1 MKPHL
6 PFGLRKAVLAAL
18 FLSSVCLSQAYG
30 ATASLTHNQHAVLHA
45 LQATETD
52 SPAGALEEVIEA
64 MQHTGDAQGV
74 KDGLENLSGNAYT
87 TLMTG
92 LLAGS
97 QNHTRSLR
105 SMIGHMPANVV
116 PTDGKSDS
124 IAYSDSIWF
133 APFVNSNKV
142 GGDGNAPGF
151 TRYGWGGVLGAEH
164 RATDGDIMGIAAG
177 YEHHRNSVHNGRIHG
192 NTYYIDLY
200 LAQRLTKHW
209 HHCATLGVGLH
220 DFYMKRGITIGGD
233 SPFAAGCKSD
243 TNATTLNL
251 GYELAY
257 DMELSQQ
264 SSFTP
269 FFTMD
274 SSWAW
279 LDGFSESGAG
289 NAGLHVKSE
298 DAWGIVFGLG
308 TRYTQEFEL
317 MPNSRSATFTAEAML
332 LLDAGDQGK
341 SMNAAFLGSP
351 HNRFRLQEADYGRV
365 GCLIG
370 AGLTIPVRERWT
382 AFGSA
387 GYEFRESLRTF
398 NANMGLSYS
407 F

>member
-6 PFGLRKAVLAAL
+6 PFGLRKAVIAAL
-18 FLSSVCLSQAYG
+18 FLSSVGLSQVFG
-30 ATASLTHNQHAVLHA
+30 ATESLTHNQHAVLHA
-45 LQATETD
+45 LTAAEAEQPTGDLATAITALRNTADEAE
-52 SPAGALEEVIEA
+52 SRQALES
-64 MQHTGDAQGV
+64 
-74 KDGLENLSGNAYT
+74 LSGNAYT

-105 SMIGHMPANVV
+105 SMIGHMPDNVV
-116 PTDGKSDS
+116 PTDGKSDG
-124 IAYSDSIWF
+124 ITYSDSVWF

-151 TRYGWGGVLGAEH
+151 TRHGWGGVLGAEH
-164 RATDGDIMGIAAG
+164 RAPDGDIMGIAAG
-177 YEHHRNSVHNGRIHG
+177 YEHHRNSVHHGHIHG

-220 DFYMKRGITIGGD
+220 DFYMKRGINIGGD

-257 DMELSQQ
+257 DMELSHQ
-264 SSFTP
+264 SRFTP

-274 SSWAW
+274 STWAW

-298 DAWGIVFGLG
+298 NAWGIVFGLG
-308 TRYTQEFEL
+308 TRYTRDFEL
-317 MPNSRSATFTAEAML
+317 MPNSRTATFTAEAML

-341 SMNAAFLGSP
+341 SVNASFLGAP
-351 HNRFRLQEADYGRV
+351 QNRFTLDEADYGRV

-370 AGLTIPVRERWT
+370 AGLTIPVKERWT

-398 NANMGLSYS
+398 NANMGMSYS